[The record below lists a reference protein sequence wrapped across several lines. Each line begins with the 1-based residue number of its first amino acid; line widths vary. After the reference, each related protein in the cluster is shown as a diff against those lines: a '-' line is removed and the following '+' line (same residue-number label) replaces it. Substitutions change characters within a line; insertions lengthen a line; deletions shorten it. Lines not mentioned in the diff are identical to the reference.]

1 MTASKEGQNV
11 TRKKEIFIMVLKGQE
26 DHRRYKV
33 QVVFYYTQFL
43 DILQVILLSFFYYRY
58 RYI

>member
-43 DILQVILLSFFYYRY
+43 DILLVILLSFFYYRY